1 MAKEPKQHHTYVR
14 IVEASLKL
22 FNESGERNISTN
34 HIAQY
39 LDISPGNLYYHFA
52 NKDEIIVQLFKR
64 YSRDLLGYLSQ
75 TPLPRTVEDAVGYM
89 QGVYDVMWQYRF
101 LFSDVNTL
109 LLRSTEL
116 LGEHNEFTRERIA
129 PLLIRLLEQMQDL
142 GMVKIDAIGM
152 RDLSV
157 NMWLITKYWLD
168 FDRSVEGDDSSGE
181 YGAAAKQ
188 RGVRRTL
195 SLLRPYLQGSHLA
208 RFDELMAQ
216 GG

>member
-1 MAKEPKQHHTYVR
+1 M
-14 IVEASLKL
+14 
-22 FNESGERNISTN
+22 
-34 HIAQY
+34 
-39 LDISPGNLYYHFA
+39 
-52 NKDEIIVQLFKR
+52 
-64 YSRDLLGYLSQ
+64 
-75 TPLPRTVEDAVGYM
+75 
-89 QGVYDVMWQYRF
+89 
-101 LFSDVNTL
+101 
-109 LLRSTEL
+109 
-116 LGEHNEFTRERIA
+116 GEHNEFTRERIA

-181 YGAAAKQ
+181 YGVAAKQ